1 MIGTIHFLLFFKIP
15 NELKKRISW
24 KNIHPCAQGVMYPSS
39 VSAAVALVSNL
50 ALGLFFILGLPFI
63 PGENEKVIPI
73 LLCSAGLTCHPLGFP
88 HKFGFPA
95 AAPTT
100 VTSEY
105 IQLAVLV
112 LLG

>member
-1 MIGTIHFLLFFKIP
+1 
-15 NELKKRISW
+15 
-24 KNIHPCAQGVMYPSS
+24 MYPSS

-63 PGENEKVIPI
+63 PGETLK
-73 LLCSAGLTCHPLGFP
+73 SAFLFQFIIVSSFLPHLGFP
-88 HKFGFPA
+88 HRLGFPA